1 MILEKKKVLVT
12 GADGFIGS
20 HLTELLIRSGVDVT
34 ALVQYNSFNNWGW
47 LDTLDKDLVSSVKVV
62 ACDVREYDG
71 VKKIVKGQEVIFHL
85 AALIAIPYSYHSP
98 MAYIRTN
105 VEGTANILEAAREY
119 GIEKLIHTSTSETYG
134 TAIYTPI
141 DETHPLQGQ
150 SPYAA
155 SKIAADKLAESYFR
169 SYNLPVV
176 TARPFNTYGP
186 RQSAR
191 AIITTI
197 IVQALSRVKELNLGN
212 LSPTRDFT
220 YVMDTVRGLV
230 MIAQCENIEG
240 ETINLGSGSEI
251 TVGDLA
257 SKILGLMNAEVKI
270 RRDEERMRPSN
281 SEVNRLLA
289 DNQKIKKLTLWEPKY
304 SLDEG
309 LTRTI
314 EWMKDNL
321 RYYKPNIYNM

>member
-20 HLTELLIRSGVDVT
+20 HLTELLIRSGADVT
-34 ALVQYNSFNNWGW
+34 ALVQYNSFNSWGW
-47 LDTLDKDLVSSVKVV
+47 IDKLDKDLLSSIKVV
-62 ACDVREYDG
+62 SGDVREYDG

-98 MAYIRTN
+98 MAYVRTN
-105 VEGTANILEAAREY
+105 VEGTANVLEAAREY
-119 GIEKLIHTSTSETYG
+119 GVEKLIHTSTSETYG
-134 TAIYTPI
+134 TAIYAPI
-141 DETHPLQGQ
+141 DESHPLHGQ
-150 SPYAA
+150 SPYSA

-191 AIITTI
+191 AVITTI
-197 IVQALSRVKELNLGN
+197 IVQALSNVKELNLGD
-212 LSPTRDFT
+212 LLPTRDFT
-220 YVMDTVRGLV
+220 YVADTVRGLV
-230 MIAQCENIEG
+230 MIAQCENIGG
-240 ETINLGSGSEI
+240 ETINIGSGSEI
-251 TVGDLA
+251 TIGDLA

-270 RRDEERMRPSN
+270 RHDDERMRPSN

-309 LTRTI
+309 LMQTI
-314 EWMKDNL
+314 EWMKDNIK
-321 RYYKPNIYNM
+321 YYKPNIYNL